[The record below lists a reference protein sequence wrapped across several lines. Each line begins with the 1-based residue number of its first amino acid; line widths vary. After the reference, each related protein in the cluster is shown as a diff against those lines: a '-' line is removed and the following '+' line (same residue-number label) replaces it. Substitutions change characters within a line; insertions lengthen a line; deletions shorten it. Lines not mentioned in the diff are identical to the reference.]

1 MGILLLA
8 MSCIALW
15 PQAATAQVSPQSC
28 VTIKTPPQRLACF
41 DKFFPEVQA
50 AAPAQSWHIEE
61 TYSPIDGSA
70 KIAGFLLPRGSEKKI
85 VTLDTIALGLRCH
98 NNITSIIIMTGT
110 SAASETAKITYTL
123 NNNTAQ
129 HTYWE
134 RSANFLSVGLWA
146 ADEAIPF
153 IKQLKNDSI
162 LTVKIDNP
170 PVEAAFD
177 LANVEALTDKI
188 SKACHWQ

>member
-1 MGILLLA
+1 MCFLLLG
-8 MSCIALW
+8 MSCSALW
-15 PQAATAQVSPQSC
+15 PLAATAQDSPQSC
-28 VTIKTPPQRLACF
+28 ATIKAPLQRLACF
-41 DKFFPEVQA
+41 DTFSPEVQA
-50 AAPAQSWHIEE
+50 AASEQSWHIEE
-61 TYSPIDGSA
+61 TSSPIDDSP
-70 KIAGFLLPRGSEKKI
+70 KIAGVLLPKGSEKKI

-110 SAASETAKITYTL
+110 SATSETAKISYTL
-123 NNNTAQ
+123 NNNSAQ
-129 HTYWE
+129 HAYWE

-153 IKQLKNDSI
+153 IKQLKNNSI

-188 SKACHWQ
+188 SQACHWQ

>member
-1 MGILLLA
+1 MRILLLA
-8 MSCIALW
+8 MSCITLL
-15 PQAATAQVSPQSC
+15 PLAATAQVSPQSC
-28 VTIKTPPQRLACF
+28 ATIKTPPQRLACF

-50 AAPAQSWHIEE
+50 VASEQSWHIEK
-61 TYSPIDGSA
+61 TSSPIDGSA

-98 NNITSIIIMTGT
+98 NNITSIIITTGT

-129 HTYWE
+129 HAYWE

-146 ADEAIPF
+146 DDEAIPF

-170 PVEAAFD
+170 PVEAVFD